1 MVNVSPARLR
11 KEDKL
16 FEIAKKFGLTR
27 RKATQLFTDVSANMD
42 DLKEVL
48 VNNNEKLLW
57 TQDEDE
63 ILDKCKEN
71 PNSAEYKLLV
81 RIKGQERV
89 FRRIKFNY
97 DS

>member
-1 MVNVSPARLR
+1 M
-11 KEDKL
+11 
-16 FEIAKKFGLTR
+16 
-27 RKATQLFTDVSANMD
+27 FTDVSANME

-48 VNNNEKLLW
+48 VNKNEKIIW
-57 TQDEDE
+57 TNDEDD
-63 ILDKCKEN
+63 ILDSCKEN
-71 PNSAEYKLLV
+71 PQSAEFKLLA

>member
-1 MVNVSPARLR
+1 M
-11 KEDKL
+11 
-16 FEIAKKFGLTR
+16 
-27 RKATQLFTDVSANMD
+27 FTDVSANMD

-57 TQDEDE
+57 TMDEDD
-63 ILDKCKEN
+63 ILDKCKED

-97 DS
+97 DSWYLYDI

>member
-1 MVNVSPARLR
+1 M
-11 KEDKL
+11 
-16 FEIAKKFGLTR
+16 
-27 RKATQLFTDVSANMD
+27 FTDVSANMD

-48 VNNNEKLLW
+48 VNSNEKLIW

-63 ILDKCKEN
+63 ILDKCREN
-71 PNSAEYKLLV
+71 PQSAEYKLLV

-97 DS
+97 DQ